1 MNYTPDITAYMK
13 TQYCADPTRETV
25 DALAKELDKSAKSII
40 GKLSREG
47 VYRRQVYTTKQ
58 GDPPVTKLEI
68 VANIAFALGFE
79 ADDLLGL
86 DKTPKLILQKMEQRI
101 VKEEK

>member
-1 MNYTPDITAYMK
+1 MNYTPDITAYMLK
-13 TQYCADPTRETV
+13 EYQAEPNRETV
-25 DALAKELDKSAKSII
+25 DRLAKELDKSAKSII

-58 GDPPVTKLEI
+58 GAAPVTKLEI
-68 VANIAFALGFE
+68 VANIAIALGFE

-86 DKTPKLILQKMEQRI
+86 DKTPKLVLQKMEKVICISQ
-101 VKEEK
+101 